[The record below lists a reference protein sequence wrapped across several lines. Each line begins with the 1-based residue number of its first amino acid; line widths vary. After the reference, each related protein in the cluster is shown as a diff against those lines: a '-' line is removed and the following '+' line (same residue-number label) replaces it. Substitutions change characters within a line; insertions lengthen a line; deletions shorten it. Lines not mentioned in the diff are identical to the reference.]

1 MERTGESGAKLAEM
15 IKKAIEDGKLTN
27 SEYDQIMMIA
37 DSDMKID
44 AQEKNLLRQLQEML
58 SNKTVIRVPD

>member
-37 DSDMKID
+37 GSDMKID

>member
-1 MERTGESGAKLAEM
+1 MEQTGESGAQLAEM
-15 IKKAIEDGKLTN
+15 IKRAIEDGKLTN

-44 AQEKNLLRQLQEML
+44 AQEKSLLGQLQEML
-58 SNKTVIRVPD
+58 SNKTIIRVPD